1 MAKYTIAFSKFTEKA
16 SVKYQK
22 FEDEETFRKK
32 SQEAKK
38 KETENLTKFLTNLD
52 LKERV
57 KTDSI

>member
-1 MAKYTIAFSKFTEKA
+1 MKKRLE
-16 SVKYQK
+16 
-22 FEDEETFRKK
+22 KK